1 MGITPEHPLYI
12 ASKRGHADVVT
23 ALIAAGAD
31 VNATWH
37 GYAGTG
43 GNAGPTPWRC
53 GPVTALMIA
62 VVMNHHPVVS
72 VLVEA
77 GADRMKSDQHWEI
90 MLGDSW
96 VDEISVIL
104 KAVIKRRQLNR
115 QTARKLVMLC
125 KREYDHRSIRR
136 LGVDAVKIIASYVN
150 PSGTTPRLAPLKSS
164 DV

>member
-1 MGITPEHPLYI
+1 M
-12 ASKRGHADVVT
+12 T

-37 GYAGTG
+37 GS
-43 GNAGPTPWRC
+43 
-53 GPVTALMIA
+53 VTALMIA